1 MTPHYA
7 EPQPEKNQW
16 TNARVLAVDVEV
28 DAGAA
33 QALLPPPLVTSD
45 PPRATVFCA
54 DYPEGIFGIV
64 YREAAVLLHCRD
76 GHGPAVHCAW
86 IMVDDDT
93 ALIQGREL
101 LGFPKKMADFTWEES
116 GDNVVGTV
124 TRKGVELMSIEGRIG
139 AVDPSPTAI
148 FGRRFVNA
156 MGSVVAGMQLVD
168 FTPAETFRSALG
180 SEVTVKL
187 ASSIWDPGIGEL
199 APSVT
204 GSGVFAVVDFGGG
217 AEPPRVTPLEDD
229 AWAIERFLPRST

>member
-1 MTPHYA
+1 MTTRYPI
-7 EPQPEKNQW
+7 PRPEKNQW

-33 QALLPPPLVTSD
+33 QALLPPPLVASD

-64 YREAAVLLHCRD
+64 YREAAVLIHCRD
-76 GHGPAVHCAW
+76 DTGAAVHCAW

-101 LGFPKKMADFTWEES
+101 LGFPKKMADVTWEEK

-124 TRKGVELMSIEGRIG
+124 TRKGVELMRIEGRLG
-139 AVDPSPTAI
+139 ADDPSPPAI

-156 MGSVVAGMQLVD
+156 MGSVVAGMQMVD
-168 FTPAETFRSALG
+168 FTPAETFHSALS
-180 SEVTVKL
+180 SEVSVKL
-187 ASSIWDPGIGEL
+187 ASSIWDPGIGKL
-199 APSVT
+199 APREC
-204 GSGVFAVVDFGGG
+204 GAGVFAVIDFGGG
-217 AEPPRVTPLEDD
+217 AEPPRVTPLEGD
-229 AWAIERFLPRST
+229 AWAVEHFLPRST